1 MKEGEKNCTPK
12 RYSCQGLIKLMK
24 LTDKPT
30 QQALA
35 LKYAEMGFPV
45 FPCNSFKAPIVDHSL
60 GFVHGF
66 KDATKDLKLIVRT
79 WHKYPDAG
87 IGLKIPPDVIVFDC
101 DVEKNRNGEPLI
113 YRGKPV
119 MLGLKSFE
127 TLVNK
132 LQLSGIYQDTLIT
145 KTQSGGMHFYFLM
158 PEGQTSFNHT
168 HALEGLDLKGHGGY
182 VILPNSQGQYGRYEF
197 LNLTEIGP
205 IPDALLSWSLKF
217 KGSIG
222 DFKPISNGS
231 ERIDRDAI
239 VSALTW
245 YWNEGEGRRNDLMLA
260 IAGFIA
266 RSGGSE
272 DDAFYVIS
280 KLCELTGK
288 GYDHISGA
296 KYAFHREGP
305 VKGFSS
311 LEKLMEEIANDRK

>member
-1 MKEGEKNCTPK
+1 MIKKETRVPK
-12 RYSCQGLIKLMK
+12 KYSCQGLISLMK

-132 LQLSGIYQDTLIT
+132 LQLSSIYQDTLIT

-168 HALEGLDLKGHGGY
+168 HALEGLDLKGYGGY

-197 LNLTEIGP
+197 LNLTEICP
-205 IPDALLSWSLKF
+205 IPDTLLNWALKF

-222 DFKPISNGS
+222 DFKPISNRS

-245 YWNEGEGRRNDLMLA
+245 YWNEGNGRRNDLTLA

-266 RSGGSE
+266 RSGGAEEDATFIISE
-272 DDAFYVIS
+272 LAR
-280 KLCELTGK
+280 LTGK
-288 GYDHISGA
+288 GHDHIPGA

-305 VKGFSS
+305 VRGFSS
-311 LEKLMEEIANDRK
+311 LEKLMEELLND